1 MCAGGVASIGEVMSG
16 PRERC
21 RGDVH
26 RTQLTLARWQH
37 AQAIHHACE
46 SIPVATTIDAPAGSY
61 DTPSAPPMAFAW
73 ATANYNTGQQ
83 QRSSGGFRSLLPVA
97 VPVTSGNQPA
107 DTTLPVATA
116 SGNQPAAT
124 IVPVATATAMPVA
137 AQAVEMA

>member
-73 ATANYNTGQQ
+73 ATVAFRGSSDAITMAAGLACQRTALAANFGH
-83 QRSSGGFRSLLPVA
+83 PC
-97 VPVTSGNQPA
+97 
-107 DTTLPVATA
+107 
-116 SGNQPAAT
+116 
-124 IVPVATATAMPVA
+124 
-137 AQAVEMA
+137 